1 MVASTYPDKIMQ
13 SVFGGCL
20 MVQAK
25 ILVVEDEVI
34 VARTIASQLTQLGYS
49 VVGTASSGATAIDK
63 ANRTQ
68 PDLVLMDVMLKG
80 GMDGITAASQ
90 ICSQRDVPI
99 VFLTAYADEN
109 TLQRAKSTLPLGYI
123 VKPFSPGELR
133 VAVELALFK
142 HQVDKELRTN
152 RAYLSTLLHSMNDAV
167 IATDEQGFVTF
178 MNPAAEALTGWREA
192 EAFGK
197 DATEVLRL
205 VDEVTDLPIDHPVAQ
220 VLQTQEVTFLNEF
233 TALIN
238 RNGDRIPIG
247 DSASP
252 LRRQLEGIG
261 GVVVVFWDMSAYRRS
276 ELLQKALEKEQE
288 LNQLKSQFVSTV
300 SHEFRTPLAVI
311 RTAAELIDLHGA
323 TLLDDKMKTYIQ
335 RIKNSVQQ
343 MNHLM
348 EDVLVMGRV
357 EAERLYFTPAPIDL
371 QQLCQDLVEEC
382 SLNLSDA
389 HEMVFTHPDH
399 APETWMDENLLRL
412 ILSNL
417 LNNAIKYSPTGGRI
431 HFSYTYALDEQT
443 VIFQIQDQ
451 GIGIPQ
457 SEQAQLFEAF
467 FRASNTRSIQG
478 TGLGLA
484 IVKRCVELHQ
494 GQIDISSEVTV
505 GTTFT
510 VTLPCINR

>member
-1 MVASTYPDKIMQ
+1 MVEAR
-13 SVFGGCL
+13 
-20 MVQAK
+20 

-34 VARTIASQLTQLGYS
+34 VARTITNQLTQLGYT
-49 VVGTASSGATAIDK
+49 VVGTASSGAAAIAK
-63 ANRTQ
+63 ASQTQ

-80 GMDGITAASQ
+80 DMDGITAASQ
-90 ICSQRDVPI
+90 ICTQRDVPI

-109 TLQRAKSTLPLGYI
+109 TLQRAKNTLPLGYV

-142 HQVDKELRTN
+142 HQVEKELRAN
-152 RAYLSTLLHSMNDAV
+152 RAYLATLLNSMNDAV
-167 IATDEQGFVTF
+167 IATDERGAITF
-178 MNPAAEALTGWREA
+178 MNPAAETLTGWREA
-192 EAFGK
+192 DAFGK

-220 VLQTQEVTFLNEF
+220 VLKTQEVTILKEF
-233 TALIN
+233 TALVN

-252 LRRQLEGIG
+252 LQRRLEGIG

-276 ELLQKALEKEQE
+276 ELLQQALEKEQE

-300 SHEFRTPLAVI
+300 SHEFRNPLTVI
-311 RTAAELIDLHGA
+311 RTAAELIGLHEA
-323 TLLDDKMKTYIQ
+323 TTLDDKLKTYVQ

-348 EDVLVMGRV
+348 EDVLAMGQI
-357 EAERLYFTPAPIDL
+357 EAERLCFNPTQTNL
-371 QQLCQDLVEEC
+371 QQLCQDLLEEC
-382 SLNLSDA
+382 TLNLSDA
-389 HEMVFTHPDH
+389 HEMIFTHPENP
-399 APETWMDENLLRL
+399 PETWMDENLLRL

-417 LNNAIKYSPTGGRI
+417 LNNAIKYSPSGGSI
-431 HFSYTYALDEQT
+431 HFRYTYPDEQT
-443 VIFQIQDQ
+443 VIFAVQDQ

-457 SEQAQLFEAF
+457 AEQAQLFESF

-494 GQIDISSEVTV
+494 GQIQVSSEVNV

-510 VTLPCINR
+510 LTLPCIPTPESTNRNR

>member
-1 MVASTYPDKIMQ
+1 MVEAR
-13 SVFGGCL
+13 
-20 MVQAK
+20 

-34 VARTIASQLTQLGYS
+34 VARTIANQLTQLGYT
-49 VVGTASSGATAIDK
+49 VVGTASSGTAAIAK
-63 ANRTQ
+63 ANQTQ

-80 GMDGITAASQ
+80 NMDGITAASQ
-90 ICSQRDVPI
+90 ICTQRDVPI

-109 TLQRAKSTLPLGYI
+109 TLQRAKNTLPLGYI

-142 HQVDKELRTN
+142 HQVEKELKAN
-152 RAYLSTLLHSMNDAV
+152 RAYLATLLHSMNDAV
-167 IATDEQGFVTF
+167 VATDEHGMITF

-192 EAFGK
+192 DAFGK

-220 VLQTQEVTFLNEF
+220 VLKTQEVTILNEF
-233 TALIN
+233 TALVN

-252 LRRQLEGIG
+252 LQRRLEGIG

-276 ELLQKALEKEQE
+276 ELLQQALEKEQE

-300 SHEFRTPLAVI
+300 SHEFRNPLTVI
-311 RTAAELIDLHGA
+311 RTAAELIELHGA
-323 TLLDDKMKTYIQ
+323 RTSDDKMKTYVQ

-348 EDVLVMGRV
+348 EDVLVMGQV
-357 EAERLYFTPAPIDL
+357 EAERLRFNPALIDL
-371 QQLCQDLVEEC
+371 QQLCQDLLEEC
-382 SLNLSDA
+382 ALNLSDA
-389 HEMVFTHPDH
+389 HEMVFIHSENP
-399 APETWMDENLLRL
+399 PETWMDANLLRL

-417 LNNAIKYSPTGGRI
+417 LNNAIKYSPSGGRI
-431 HFSYTYALDEQT
+431 HFSYTYPNEQT
-443 VIFQIQDQ
+443 VIFTVQDH

-457 SEQAQLFEAF
+457 AEQAQLFESF

-494 GQIDISSEVTV
+494 GQIQVSSEVNV

-510 VTLPCINR
+510 LTLPCMPTPESANRNSTPDN